1 MAHRA
6 AQEIGTVLSYEPE
19 VAVVASMAAAEFS
32 LAPDAGEVRE
42 ALALVDEQLEELI
55 DSGLQVK
62 QSDRPLAGALRDAL
76 ATFCFSV
83 CG

>member
-1 MAHRA
+1 MRRRK
-6 AQEIGTVLSYEPE
+6 LEPCCRTSPK

-55 DSGLQVK
+55 DSGA
-62 QSDRPLAGALRDAL
+62 SE
-76 ATFCFSV
+76 TE
-83 CG
+83 